1 MLKKR
6 KMITFLLVFALV
18 LGLFGGC
25 AGLPEFDASKYLESQ
40 LNVCFKNDS
49 AKSEELGIHT
59 KEEAEADY
67 ENMLTQVVD
76 SVFTGVKVSDKLKQR
91 YREIFADLL
100 SKVDYTVKDNQKLN
114 DNSYIVTVEYKQMKV
129 FKPTIKKMRKKLNKV
144 STTNMDLYYESF
156 FTLMADSIEKV
167 LSKEIKYGIEEVM
180 VFHVD
185 IEDHKY
191 TLNQEDIMT
200 LVMGLIDFDAVEAVG

>member
-6 KMITFLLVFALV
+6 KMITLLLVFALV

>member
-6 KMITFLLVFALV
+6 KMITLLLVFALV

-180 VFHVD
+180 VFCD
-185 IEDHKY
+185 LLEY
-191 TLNQEDIMT
+191 LSQR
-200 LVMGLIDFDAVEAVG
+200 AVISEVFCDGVG

>member
-1 MLKKR
+1 MSGY
-6 KMITFLLVFALV
+6 I
-18 LGLFGGC
+18 
-25 AGLPEFDASKYLESQ
+25 
-40 LNVCFKNDS
+40 
-49 AKSEELGIHT
+49 
-59 KEEAEADY
+59 
-67 ENMLTQVVD
+67 D

>member
-1 MLKKR
+1 
-6 KMITFLLVFALV
+6 MITLLLVFALV

>member
-6 KMITFLLVFALV
+6 KMITLLLVFALV

-67 ENMLTQVVD
+67 DRTVNQFMD
-76 SVFTGVKVSDKLKQR
+76 SFFIGVSISDKLKQR
-91 YREIFADLL
+91 YREIFADLF

-129 FKPTIKKMRKKLNKV
+129 FKSAIKKMRKKLNKV
-144 STTNMDLYYESF
+144 STTNQELYQESF
-156 FTLMADSIEKV
+156 FTLMADSMEKV
-167 LSKEIKYGIEEVM
+167 LSKDLKYGTPEVM
-180 VFHVD
+180 VFHVEIKD
-185 IEDHKY
+185 YKY
-191 TLNQEDIMT
+191 TLNQEDVMT
-200 LVMGLIDFDAVEAVG
+200 LMNGLIDFDAVEAVG